1 MLTAE
6 QILDA
11 VSTATGVPEKF
22 KGYPL
27 GTRAIELAEGGVNH
41 PFLQAFSKPVRDVTC
56 ECAREEDPSLPQILH
71 LMNNAGLVQK
81 VKSPRGRIAGWLKE
95 GKDTAWI
102 VEQIDLS
109 TLSRRPTGK
118 EMEVVLGHVKTLPDR
133 KTGLQDLQFAL
144 LNVNEFLLRH

>member
-1 MLTAE
+1 M
-6 QILDA
+6 
-11 VSTATGVPEKF
+11 
-22 KGYPL
+22 
-27 GTRAIELAEGGVNH
+27 
-41 PFLQAFSKPVRDVTC
+41 
-56 ECAREEDPSLPQILH
+56 
-71 LMNNAGLVQK
+71 
-81 VKSPRGRIAGWLKE
+81 KE

-102 VEQIDLS
+102 VEQIYLS